1 MTLKKLEISL
11 IETAKMIESVLAELE
26 NQQKSETKYEKNL

>member
-11 IETAKMIESVLAELE
+11 IETIAAIDSVLAEF
-26 NQQKSETKYEKNL
+26 NLIKK